1 MRVARQSEVFVFGER
16 RKLGRSGK
24 IASLGR
30 AAHFGGGAFDSFTSF
45 FASQPRAGRRVR
57 LIGKHAIRVSHMIPV
72 FVEHVFALT
81 SHMHNRT
88 PLIKGSRAE
97 RQTNRRL
104 KRETAMATALFTA
117 PSSAAQER
125 QRIGGAPPTPEDESK
140 DVFEAFSN
148 LSRRLMQQGTEM
160 MENIVTPKT
169 RDTPT
174 TTTTTTTAR
183 APAPAPTPLYTGKV
197 PSSASTSLFLDAT
210 PRDGSADA
218 NQGGQYSA
226 NPAFFQGGPDEAALA
241 EESASKPSAV
251 GAGLPDGS
259 HRRSFTQA
267 AQVGRRASV
276 AAAKVAI
283 TVAATPKKA
292 IRRASMATSAFTDDV
307 LEGFE
312 DQVANLGDPTS
323 ASILSTE
330 QHEIV
335 EKLVYAKMKKIMQE
349 REAAARE
356 NESRAQAAD
365 GGPEA

>member
-1 MRVARQSEVFVFGER
+1 
-16 RKLGRSGK
+16 
-24 IASLGR
+24 
-30 AAHFGGGAFDSFTSF
+30 
-45 FASQPRAGRRVR
+45 
-57 LIGKHAIRVSHMIPV
+57 
-72 FVEHVFALT
+72 
-81 SHMHNRT
+81 
-88 PLIKGSRAE
+88 
-97 RQTNRRL
+97 
-104 KRETAMATALFTA
+104 MATALFTA
-117 PSSAAQER
+117 PSRQER

-169 RDTPT
+169 KDTPT
-174 TTTTTTTAR
+174 TTTTTTTAS

-218 NQGGQYSA
+218 NQGGCKSVRTPASA

-283 TVAATPKKA
+283 TVAAIPKKV
-292 IRRASMATSAFTDDV
+292 IRRASMATSVFTDDV